1 MNPKYSL
8 FAILLNTKGKYDI
21 PKYDLNVYISPGK

>member
-8 FAILLNTKGKYDI
+8 FAILLNTKGKYNI
-21 PKYDLNVYISPGK
+21 AKYNLNVQISPGK